1 MENDKLPE
9 LRVREIAYSGWDRDN
24 CTSQEAAALGK
35 EVLEWRELNSRHTDF
50 MMPSRIPN
58 IERRTPQEVEEICH
72 AMLRNM
78 LTSAGLRL
86 HDRPEEDP
94 TLPQPE
100 EFTCSE
106 CGCVTDD
113 PEGRHHCCEDNSND

>member
-35 EVLEWRELNSRHTDF
+35 EVLELRELNNRHTDF

-58 IERRTPQEVEEICH
+58 IECRTPQEVENICRT
-72 AMLRNM
+72 MLRNM
-78 LTSAGLRL
+78 LTHAGLRL
-86 HDRPEEDP
+86 HEQAEEDP
-94 TLPQPE
+94 DLPPA
-100 EFTCSE
+100 FTCSE
-106 CGCVTDD
+106 CGFETSDL
-113 PEGRHHCCEDNSND
+113 EGRHYCHEDNSDE